1 MKFLKNK
8 KILITGGAGFIGSK
22 LINELVK
29 IDCKIY
35 VVVKKNNKLIDK
47 IKNKRIKIIQG
58 NILDINFWKKNIKQK
73 DYLINLASNES
84 KFGKIINVNENFKT
98 NVKSL
103 VLALLCSKKLNK
115 KIKIIS
121 FGSENQLG
129 IAKKIPVSE
138 DATDNPI
145 TVFGINK
152 LIAEKYMNFFKKN
165 FDIKITNLRL
175 SNVYGPSI
183 YSENF
188 LKVSLNKM
196 IKNLSNG
203 EILLYSNKNCIRDFI
218 YIDDVVKAIIL
229 ALKNIN
235 KLNKPYYYIGS
246 GKGHSLKQIS
256 QIIKDKYFE
265 INPYKKISIKL
276 IKKKLTKFDNRNFVA
291 NYKNFKNI
299 TGWSPKISLQKGIGM
314 TIAKMDK

>member
-35 VVVKKNNKLIDK
+35 VVV
-47 IKNKRIKIIQG
+47 
-58 NILDINFWKKNIKQK
+58 KKNIKQK

-129 IAKKIPVSE
+129 IAKK
-138 DATDNPI
+138 
-145 TVFGINK
+145 
-152 LIAEKYMNFFKKN
+152 Y
-165 FDIKITNLRL
+165 R
-175 SNVYGPSI
+175 
-183 YSENF
+183 
-188 LKVSLNKM
+188 
-196 IKNLSNG
+196 
-203 EILLYSNKNCIRDFI
+203 
-218 YIDDVVKAIIL
+218 
-229 ALKNIN
+229 
-235 KLNKPYYYIGS
+235 
-246 GKGHSLKQIS
+246 
-256 QIIKDKYFE
+256 
-265 INPYKKISIKL
+265 
-276 IKKKLTKFDNRNFVA
+276 
-291 NYKNFKNI
+291 
-299 TGWSPKISLQKGIGM
+299 
-314 TIAKMDK
+314 